1 MSKKSKV
8 TPKLDLVF
16 KKIFGDVKNTDIL
29 ADFLATV
36 LEINPSEI
44 TSIEILD
51 NEVVPDVLISKFSRL
66 DLRITINRVTTV
78 NIEIQVLNYGN
89 YKERTLFYW
98 AKIYTGELQKN
109 EDYLNLKNA
118 VSINVI
124 DFNLF
129 DCKEYH
135 STFKI
140 FEEHRQEL
148 LTDKFRIDFLEL
160 RKAKECKERGS
171 MIDKKQ
177 MWMDFLNTNAED
189 DETLDRLATGS
200 PIMQKA
206 VAVLRKMSADEKE
219 LYEIEQ
225 REKAVRDEISARN
238 YEREQGIQQGI
249 KQGEILGKVKSVIDL
264 INNNISR
271 EQALSMLNVDEKTF
285 NDIVSLNE
293 LM

>member
-1 MSKKSKV
+1 MEDIMSKKSKV

-16 KKIFGDVKNTDIL
+16 KKIFGDVRNTDIL
-29 ADFLATV
+29 TDFLATV
-36 LEINPSEI
+36 LEISPSEI
-44 TSIEILD
+44 TEVEILD
-51 NEVVPDVLISKFSRL
+51 NEVVPDILISKFSRL
-66 DLRITINRVTTV
+66 DLKITINRTTSV

-98 AKIYTGELQKN
+98 AKMYTGDLQKQ
-109 EDYLNLKNA
+109 EDYLNLKNTIA
-118 VSINVI
+118 INVI

-160 RKAKECKERGS
+160 RKAKECKESGS
-171 MIDKKQ
+171 MLDKKQ

-189 DETLDRLATGS
+189 DETLDRLSTSS
-200 PIMQKA
+200 PVMQKA

-225 REKAVRDEISARN
+225 REKAVRDEVSARA
-238 YEREQGIQQGI
+238 YERQQGI
-249 KQGEILGKVKSVIDL
+249 EQERNAI
-264 INNNISR
+264 ISR
-271 EQALSMLNVDEKTF
+271 LQRKGYTEEQIIELLSE
-285 NDIVSLNE
+285 
-293 LM
+293 

>member
-16 KKIFGDVKNTDIL
+16 KKIFGDVRNTDIL

-44 TSIEILD
+44 TEIEILD

-66 DLRITINRVTTV
+66 DLRITINRTTSV

-98 AKIYTGELQKN
+98 AKMYTGELQKN
-109 EDYLNLKNA
+109 DDYLNLKNA
-118 VSINVI
+118 IAINVI

-135 STFKI
+135 STFKVL
-140 FEEHRQEL
+140 EENRHEL

-189 DETLDRLATGS
+189 DETLDRLASGS
-200 PIMQKA
+200 PVMQKA
-206 VAVLRKMSADEKE
+206 VAVLRQMSADEKE

-225 REKAVRDEISARN
+225 REKAVHDEISARA
-238 YEREQGIQQGI
+238 YERQQGI
-249 KQGEILGKVKSVIDL
+249 TQGIENVIAKMKKSGMSDEQIQKILA
-264 INNNISR
+264 IN
-271 EQALSMLNVDEKTF
+271 
-285 NDIVSLNE
+285 
-293 LM
+293 

>member
-1 MSKKSKV
+1 MEDIMSKKSKV

-51 NEVVPDVLISKFSRL
+51 NEVVPDALISKFSRL
-66 DLRITINRVTTV
+66 DLRITINRVTAV
-78 NIEIQVLNYGN
+78 NIEIQILNYGN

-98 AKIYTGELQKN
+98 AKIYTGELQKS
-109 EDYLNLKNA
+109 EDYLNLKNT

-160 RKAKECKERGS
+160 RKAKEYKECGS
-171 MIDKKQ
+171 MVNKKQ

-189 DETLDRLATGS
+189 NETLDRLATGS
-200 PIMQKA
+200 PVMQKA

-225 REKAVRDEISARN
+225 REKAVRDEISARA
-238 YEREQGIQQGI
+238 YERQQGI
-249 KQGEILGKVKSVIDL
+249 EQGK
-264 INNNISR
+264 
-271 EQALSMLNVDEKTF
+271 
-285 NDIVSLNE
+285 NE
-293 LM
+293 LVSKMKKSGMTDEQIQKILSIN

>member
-1 MSKKSKV
+1 MEDIMSKKSKV

-16 KKIFGDVKNTDIL
+16 KKIFGDVRNTDIL
-29 ADFLATV
+29 TDFLATV

-44 TSIEILD
+44 TEVEILD
-51 NEVVPDVLISKFSRL
+51 NEVVPDILISKFSRL
-66 DLRITINRVTTV
+66 DLKITINRTASV

-98 AKIYTGELQKN
+98 AKMYTGDLQKQ
-109 EDYLNLKNA
+109 EDYLNLKNTIA
-118 VSINVI
+118 INVI

-160 RKAKECKERGS
+160 RKAKECKESGS
-171 MIDKKQ
+171 MVDKKQ

-189 DETLDRLATGS
+189 DETLDRLSTSS
-200 PIMQKA
+200 PVMQKA

-225 REKAVRDEISARN
+225 REKAVRDEVSARA
-238 YEREQGIQQGI
+238 YERQQGI
-249 KQGEILGKVKSVIDL
+249 EQERNAI
-264 INNNISR
+264 ISR
-271 EQALSMLNVDEKTF
+271 LQRKGYTEEQIIELLSE
-285 NDIVSLNE
+285 
-293 LM
+293 

>member
-1 MSKKSKV
+1 MEDIMSKKSKV

-16 KKIFGDVKNTDIL
+16 KKIFGDVRNTDIL
-29 ADFLATV
+29 TDFLATV

-44 TSIEILD
+44 TEVEILD
-51 NEVVPDVLISKFSRL
+51 NEVVPDILISKFSRL
-66 DLRITINRVTTV
+66 DLKITINRTASV

-98 AKIYTGELQKN
+98 AKMYTGDLQKQ
-109 EDYLNLKNA
+109 EDYLNLKNTIA
-118 VSINVI
+118 INVI

-160 RKAKECKERGS
+160 RKAKECKESGS
-171 MIDKKQ
+171 MVDKKQ

-189 DETLDRLATGS
+189 DETLDRLSTSS
-200 PIMQKA
+200 PVMQKA

-225 REKAVRDEISARN
+225 REKAVRDEVSARA
-238 YEREQGIQQGI
+238 YERQQGI
-249 KQGEILGKVKSVIDL
+249 TQGIENVIAKMKKSGMSDEQIQKILS
-264 INNNISR
+264 IN
-271 EQALSMLNVDEKTF
+271 
-285 NDIVSLNE
+285 
-293 LM
+293 

>member
-16 KKIFGDVKNTDIL
+16 KKIFGNVKNTDIL

-36 LEINPSEI
+36 LGIETNEI
-44 TSIEILD
+44 TNIEILD
-51 NEVVPDVLISKFSRL
+51 NEMIPETLISKFSRL
-66 DLRITINRVTTV
+66 DLKLTLNSKTSV
-78 NIEIQVLNYGN
+78 NIEIQVLNYSN

-98 AKIYTGELQKN
+98 AKVYTEELQKN
-109 EDYLNLKNA
+109 EDYINLKNVIA
-118 VSINVI
+118 INVI

-148 LTDKFRIDFLEL
+148 LTDKLRIDFLEL
-160 RKAKECKERGS
+160 KKAKKERGI
-171 MIDKKQ
+171 MTDKKQ
-177 MWMDFLNTNAED
+177 MWMDFLNSNAED
-189 DETLDRLATGS
+189 DETLDSLATKS
-200 PIMQKA
+200 PVMEKA
-206 VAVLRKMSADEKE
+206 VAVLRQMSADEKE

-225 REKAVRDEISARN
+225 REKAVRDEIAARS
-238 YEREQGIQQGI
+238 YEREQGL

-264 INNNISR
+264 IHNNISK
-271 EQALSMLNVDEKTF
+271 EQALIMLKVDEKTF
-285 NDIVSLNE
+285 NEVVALNG

>member
-1 MSKKSKV
+1 MEDIMSKKSKV

-16 KKIFGDVKNTDIL
+16 KKIFGDVRNTDIL
-29 ADFLATV
+29 TDFLATV
-36 LEINPSEI
+36 LEISPSEI
-44 TSIEILD
+44 TEVEILD
-51 NEVVPDVLISKFSRL
+51 NEVVPDILISKFSRL
-66 DLRITINRVTTV
+66 DLKITINRTTSV

-98 AKIYTGELQKN
+98 AKMYTGDLQKQ
-109 EDYLNLKNA
+109 EDYLNLKNTIA
-118 VSINVI
+118 INVI

-160 RKAKECKERGS
+160 RKAKECKECGS
-171 MIDKKQ
+171 MVDKKQ

-189 DETLDRLATGS
+189 DETLDRLSTSS
-200 PIMQKA
+200 PVMQKA

-225 REKAVRDEISARN
+225 REKAVRDEVSARA
-238 YEREQGIQQGI
+238 YERQQGI
-249 KQGEILGKVKSVIDL
+249 TQGIENVIAKMKKSGMSDEQIQKILS
-264 INNNISR
+264 IN
-271 EQALSMLNVDEKTF
+271 
-285 NDIVSLNE
+285 
-293 LM
+293 

>member
-16 KKIFGDVKNTDIL
+16 KKIFGNVKNNDIL

-36 LEINPSEI
+36 LGIGVEEI

-51 NEVVPDVLISKFSRL
+51 NEMIPETLISKFSRL
-66 DLRITINRVTTV
+66 DLKLTLNGRTSV
-78 NIEIQVLNYGN
+78 NIEIQVLNYSN

-98 AKIYTGELQKN
+98 AKVYTEELQKS
-109 EDYLNLKNA
+109 EDYVNLKNVIA
-118 VSINVI
+118 INVI

-148 LTDKFRIDFLEL
+148 LTDKLRIDFLEL
-160 RKAKECKERGS
+160 KKAKKERGI
-171 MIDKKQ
+171 MTDKKQ
-177 MWMDFLNTNAED
+177 MWMDFLNSNADD
-189 DETLDRLATGS
+189 DETLDSLATKS
-200 PIMQKA
+200 PVMKKA
-206 VAVLRKMSADEKE
+206 VAVLRQMSADEKE

-238 YEREQGIQQGI
+238 YERQQGI
-249 KQGEILGKVKSVIDL
+249 KQGEILGKVKSMLDF
-264 INNNISR
+264 INSGFSK
-271 EQALSMLNVDEKTF
+271 EQVLATSNMDEKTF
-285 NDIVSLNE
+285 DRIVSEYGLV
-293 LM
+293 

>member
-16 KKIFGDVKNTDIL
+16 KKIFGDVRNTDIL

-36 LEINPSEI
+36 LAIKPSDI
-44 TSIEILD
+44 SQIEILD
-51 NEVVPDVLISKFSRL
+51 NEIIPDILLSKFSRL
-66 DLRITINRVTTV
+66 DLRITINKVTSV
-78 NIEIQVLNYGN
+78 NIEIQILNYGN

-98 AKIYTGELQKN
+98 AKMYTGELQKN
-109 EDYLNLKNA
+109 EDYINLKNA
-118 VSINVI
+118 ISINVI

-135 STFKI
+135 STFKV

-160 RKAKECKERGS
+160 RKAKDMKESGS
-171 MIDKKQ
+171 MTDKKQ

-189 DETLDRLATGS
+189 DETLERLATES
-200 PIMQKA
+200 PIMKKA
-206 VAVLRKMSADEKE
+206 VAVLRQMSADEKE

-225 REKAVRDEISARN
+225 REKAVRDEISARA
-238 YEREQGIQQGI
+238 YERQQGIQQGI
-249 KQGEILGKVKSVIDL
+249 EQERNAFITRLKKKGYTEKQISEILS
-264 INNNISR
+264 
-271 EQALSMLNVDEKTF
+271 E
-285 NDIVSLNE
+285 
-293 LM
+293 

>member
-16 KKIFGDVKNTDIL
+16 KKIFGDVRNTDIL

-36 LEINPSEI
+36 LGINPSEI
-44 TSIEILD
+44 TDIEILD
-51 NEVVPDVLISKFSRL
+51 NEVVPDVLLSKFSRL
-66 DLRITINRVTTV
+66 DLRITINRVTSV

-98 AKIYTGELQKN
+98 AKMYTGELQKN

-118 VSINVI
+118 VAINVI

-160 RKAKECKERGS
+160 RKAKECKESGS
-171 MIDKKQ
+171 MMDKKQ

-189 DETLDRLATGS
+189 DETLDRLSTGS
-200 PIMQKA
+200 PVMQKA

-225 REKAVRDEISARN
+225 REKAVRDEVSARA
-238 YEREQGIQQGI
+238 YERQQGIEQGIEKERNAIISKMKKSGMTEEQIQ
-249 KQGEILGKVKSVIDL
+249 KILS
-264 INNNISR
+264 IS
-271 EQALSMLNVDEKTF
+271 
-285 NDIVSLNE
+285 
-293 LM
+293 

>member
-1 MSKKSKV
+1 MEDIMSKKSKV

-51 NEVVPDVLISKFSRL
+51 NEVVPDALISKFSRL
-66 DLRITINRVTTV
+66 DLRITINRITTV

-98 AKIYTGELQKN
+98 AKIYTGELQKS
-109 EDYLNLKNA
+109 EDYLNLKNT

-148 LTDKFRIDFLEL
+148 LTDKFRIDFFEL
-160 RKAKECKERGS
+160 RKAKEYKECGS
-171 MIDKKQ
+171 MVNKKQ

-200 PIMQKA
+200 PVMQKA

-225 REKAVRDEISARN
+225 REKAVRDEISARA
-238 YEREQGIQQGI
+238 YERQQGI
-249 KQGEILGKVKSVIDL
+249 EQGK
-264 INNNISR
+264 
-271 EQALSMLNVDEKTF
+271 
-285 NDIVSLNE
+285 NE
-293 LM
+293 LVSKMKKSGMTDEQIQKILSIN

>member
-16 KKIFGDVKNTDIL
+16 KKIFGDVRNTDIL
-29 ADFLATV
+29 TDFLATV

-44 TSIEILD
+44 TEVEILD

-66 DLRITINRVTTV
+66 DLRITINRTTSV

-98 AKIYTGELQKN
+98 AKMYTGELQKK
-109 EDYLNLKNA
+109 EDYLNLKNTIA
-118 VSINVI
+118 INVI

-171 MIDKKQ
+171 MTDKKQ

-189 DETLDRLATGS
+189 DETLERLASGS
-200 PIMQKA
+200 PVMQKA

-225 REKAVRDEISARN
+225 REKAVRDEISARA
-238 YEREQGIQQGI
+238 YERRQGAESIIAKMKKSGMSDEQIQ
-249 KQGEILGKVKSVIDL
+249 KILA
-264 INNNISR
+264 IN
-271 EQALSMLNVDEKTF
+271 
-285 NDIVSLNE
+285 
-293 LM
+293 

>member
-16 KKIFGDVKNTDIL
+16 KKIFGDVRNTDIL
-29 ADFLATV
+29 TDFLATV

-44 TSIEILD
+44 TEVEILD

-66 DLRITINRVTTV
+66 DLRITINRTTSV

-98 AKIYTGELQKN
+98 AKMYTGELQKK
-109 EDYLNLKNA
+109 EDYLNLKNTIA
-118 VSINVI
+118 INVI

-171 MIDKKQ
+171 MTDKKQ

-189 DETLDRLATGS
+189 DETLERLASGS
-200 PIMQKA
+200 PVMQKA

-225 REKAVRDEISARN
+225 REKAVRDEVSARA
-238 YEREQGIQQGI
+238 YERQQGIVQGI
-249 KQGEILGKVKSVIDL
+249 KQGIAQGVEQGKQDL
-264 INNNISR
+264 ISKMR
-271 EQALSMLNVDEKTF
+271 KSGMSDEQIQKILAIN
-285 NDIVSLNE
+285 
-293 LM
+293 